1 MNCSFARP
9 GHNDA
14 RIGRLPGL
22 FVWRLLSLAAFAV
35 APALAQGDNP
45 ATPAAS
51 PAAPA
56 VAEEENA
63 ATPAVPAAKEDD
75 IVRLPKVSVSAT
87 LRDEPLLSVP
97 IPVAV
102 LSGAQMLQSNL
113 RGLSDITSQMPS
125 LTFRAGASNKD
136 TSLLIRGVG
145 TITTSPGVEPGVSTV
160 VDGVVLAR
168 PGQSTMDLM
177 DIDHVE
183 VLRGPQGT
191 LFGKNS
197 SVGAVNIV
205 STDPSPNT
213 HSFLNVGYFGA
224 DTEESVRAGVSGT
237 IVPNK
242 LLASVAFMYDHF
254 DGNVD
259 NVFLHEKVNGFRN
272 WGMRAKLV
280 YAPST
285 NFKATFILHYID
297 SYSTQ
302 PNEGPF
308 VRAYNT
314 NFPALVTTPTSAA
327 TLAAISPVVPTEN
340 NLQINS
346 GLLGRIQDFNDG
358 VAANLEWSVGGYK
371 VTSIT
376 AYQNWYNNQ
385 HEDTG
390 VVASP
395 TVGYTV
401 SWDNGHLWFD
411 QYSEELRLTSPT
423 GKFFN
428 FVTGLYW
435 QKAIDTETY
444 RRDITQEPT
453 AGTLVPNTGEAH
465 YGTDSSNYS
474 AYGEGTWNISK
485 TFRVITGLRLTRDDL
500 HFYHSRISTSAV
512 AVPGIQPTLA
522 PQDGTTS
529 SNGVSGRAGVQYD
542 LNKETMLF
550 ATYSKGYKGPAYNVF
565 FNQTALQVLPLDPE
579 TSDDYELGIKALTWH
594 GRLQFT
600 ATLFSTT
607 YQNYQA
613 NEPTTVLGTPVTNL
627 INAGQVSSKGIEAD
641 LRVRL
646 TSQLTLSVTASRIDA
661 VIDNFNK
668 IVSTINYNGQPLP
681 FAPKFKEDTLLEFR
695 TPITNKLDLTVT
707 TDYAYQTKQQ
717 YQITQTPDTIQD
729 AYGLWNASVAFA
741 RPSDGW
747 RVAFIG
753 KNLTNTH
760 YATLLTEAGGMV
772 WRTVPRD
779 NSTYFGVTVRKDF

>member
-1 MNCSFARP
+1 MNSSIARS
-9 GHNDA
+9 GNSVVSVCRA
-14 RIGRLPGL
+14 NGGKLC
-22 FVWRLLSLAAFAV
+22 LLVSLAALTV
-35 APALAQGDNP
+35 APAFAQDP
-45 ATPAAS
+45 STAAS
-51 PAAPA
+51 
-56 VAEEENA
+56 E
-63 ATPAVPAAKEDD
+63 ATSDE

-87 LRDEPLLSVP
+87 LREEPVLSVP
-97 IPVAV
+97 IAISV
-102 LSGAQMLQSNL
+102 LTGDQMMKVNL
-113 RGLSDITSQMPS
+113 RDLSDITGQMPS

-145 TITTSPGVEPGVSTV
+145 TITTSPGVEPDVSTV
-160 VDGVVLAR
+160 IDGVVLAR

-177 DIDHVE
+177 DIDHIE

-197 SVGAVNIV
+197 SVGAINIV
-205 STDPSPNT
+205 SKDPSPNT
-213 HSFLNVGYFGA
+213 HSFFNLGYFGGGGEKA
-224 DTEESVRAGVSGT
+224 IRAGVSGSL
-237 IVPNK
+237 VPNK
-242 LLASVAFMYDHF
+242 LLGSVAFNYDKY

-259 NVFLHEKVNGFRN
+259 NLFLNKKVNGFRN
-272 WGMRAKLV
+272 WGTRAKFV
-280 YAPST
+280 YTPST
-285 NFKATFILHYID
+285 SFKATVILHFIN

-308 VRAYNT
+308 VRPFNT
-314 NFPALVTTPTSAA
+314 SFPALVTTPASAG
-327 TLAAISPVVPTEN
+327 TLAAIQPVVPTEN
-340 NLQINS
+340 NLQTNS
-346 GLLGRIQDFNDG
+346 GLLGRIQDYNDG
-358 VAANLEWSVGGYK
+358 VAANLEWSVGDYK

-385 HEDTG
+385 FEDTG
-390 VVASP
+390 VVAAP
-395 TVGYTV
+395 AVGFTV

-423 GKFFN
+423 GKFFT

-444 RRDITQEPT
+444 RRDIIQEPSL
-453 AGTLVPNTGEAH
+453 GSLVPNYGEAH
-465 YGTDSSNYS
+465 YGSAGSNYS
-474 AYGEGTWNISK
+474 IYGEGTWNISK

-500 HFYHSRISTSAV
+500 HFYHSRIASSAV
-512 AVPGIQPTLA
+512 AVPGIQPALA
-522 PQDGTTS
+522 PHDGTTS
-529 SNGVSGRAGVQYD
+529 SNGVSGRGGLQYD
-542 LNKETMLF
+542 LNKDTMLF

-579 TSDDYELGIKALTWH
+579 TSDDYELGVKTLTWN

-600 ATLFSTT
+600 ATVFNTT
-607 YQNYQA
+607 YHNYQA
-613 NEPTTVLGTPVTNL
+613 NEPTTVLGT

-646 TSQLTLSVTASRIDA
+646 TKQLTFSFTAARIDA

-681 FAPKFKEDTLLEFR
+681 FAPKFKEDTMLEYH
-695 TPITNKLDLTVT
+695 TPLTNKLDLSMS
-707 TDYAYQTKQQ
+707 TDYAYQTRQQ
-717 YQITQTPDTIQD
+717 YQITQTPDTIQQ
-729 AYGLWNASVAFA
+729 AYGIWNASIGLSK
-741 RPSDGW
+741 PSDGW
-747 RVAFIG
+747 RVAVIG

-779 NSTYFGVTVRKDF
+779 NSTFFGVTVHKDF